1 MLTGPRKV
9 KHGKQQKGRR
19 LRKKMESRGTELTFG
34 DFGLQAQGSAWISAR
49 QIEAARKAIIHCLK
63 KNGRLIFRIFPDKP
77 ITKFPPEVTMGGG
90 KGEVDHYVAV
100 VHPGRI
106 LFEIDSPNQGLAIK
120 ALRLGKA
127 KLSVKTK
134 IIQREI

>member
-1 MLTGPRKV
+1 MLSQPRKV
-9 KHGKQQKGRR
+9 KHRKQQKGRR
-19 LRKKMESRGTELTFG
+19 LKKKMESRGVNFNFG
-34 DFGLQAQGSAWISAR
+34 NFGLQAQDSAWIPFR
-49 QIEAARKAIIHCLK
+49 QIEAVRKTIVHHLK

-77 ITKFPPEVTMGGG
+77 ITKFPPEVTMGKG

-106 LFEIDSPNQGLAIK
+106 LLEIDSPDKNLAK
-120 ALRLGKA
+120 EALRLAKS

-134 IIQREI
+134 IIERN